1 MDIVDAGQLLGTGA
15 WLGSLLPDTRAALL
29 AAARIRNIDDCATVY
44 RAGDPGDGL
53 YAMLKGEVRLIG
65 HSEAGRRIVYL
76 ILRPGDWFGEI
87 SVLDGK
93 PRFHDAVAFGSSTVL
108 HVGRAQIDAI
118 AAEHPRLDRAL
129 GALTCT
135 HQRTALAFVEQAL
148 TSSSEARLAFILVEM
163 AGRWGR
169 PTVRGVEIDLRLSQE
184 DLAAMVGLSR
194 QSMATLLGRLRREGV
209 IDTRYTH
216 LTILDLDKLQHRS
229 GH

>member
-1 MDIVDAGQLLGTGA
+1 MDVVDAGQLLGAGA
-15 WLGSLLPDTRAALL
+15 WLDSLPPDTRAALV
-29 AAARIRNIDDCATVY
+29 AAARIRTIEDCATVY
-44 RAGDPGDGL
+44 RSGDPGDGL

-93 PRFHDAVAFGSSTVL
+93 PRFHDAVAFGPSTVL
-108 HVGRAQIDAI
+108 HVCRGQIDAI

-129 GALTCT
+129 GALACA

-148 TSSSEARLAFILVEM
+148 TSSSQARLAFILAEM

-169 PTVRGVEIDLRLSQE
+169 TTARGVEIDLRLSQE

-209 IDTRYTH
+209 IDTRYAR
-216 LTILDLDKLQHRS
+216 LTILDLDKLQHRC